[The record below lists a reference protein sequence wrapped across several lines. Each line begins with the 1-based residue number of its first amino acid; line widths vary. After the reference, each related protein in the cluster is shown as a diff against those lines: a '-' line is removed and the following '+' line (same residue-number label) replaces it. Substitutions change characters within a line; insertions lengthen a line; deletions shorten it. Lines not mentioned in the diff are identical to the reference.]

1 MNGWNVD
8 TAERMKLINFMMG
21 EIHDLVNDI
30 YENFADQDYNQVAV
44 CVKKLNQRLRDL
56 ADSIEDEIQ
65 R

>member
-30 YENFADQDYNQVAV
+30 YESFADQDYNQVAV
-44 CVKKLNQRLRDL
+44 CVEKLNQRLRDL